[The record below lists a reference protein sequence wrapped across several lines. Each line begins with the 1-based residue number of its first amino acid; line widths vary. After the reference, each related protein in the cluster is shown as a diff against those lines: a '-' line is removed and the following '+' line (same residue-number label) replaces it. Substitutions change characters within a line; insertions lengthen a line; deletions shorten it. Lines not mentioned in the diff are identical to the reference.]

1 MVKHVFVHIM
11 YVTKIKKNT
20 PDLTSRSLP
29 VSLLCSLS
37 CFFLLLLPR
46 SPKSF
51 KIASIHVWICKWYR
65 VLFYFVKLG
74 IKCLCVLCNLLPFT
88 YYYIFES
95 SMFCLSCT
103 HYPVRLYIYITY
115 IPAILLL
122 DRCHKGK
129 KKKNLLTFTVH
140 IYKILIVRVNIT
152 AKKRNKDTRSQM
164 STKLRKFGFG

>member
-1 MVKHVFVHIM
+1 M
-11 YVTKIKKNT
+11 
-20 PDLTSRSLP
+20 P

-103 HYPVRLYIYITY
+103 HYPVRLYVYITY

-129 KKKNLLTFTVH
+129 KKKKLTYIHCTH
-140 IYKILIVRVNIT
+140 LQNSYCKSEHNS
-152 AKKRNKDTRSQM
+152 KKRNKDTRSQM